1 MDQGEKTEAR
11 YRNKL
16 QIPCKKLSQ
25 MMAQSRRF
33 SQGLH
38 KPPPALAELK
48 PIWIGNNISLRSTP
62 MPLVVGIYKQ
72 NILFRLFS

>member
-1 MDQGEKTEAR
+1 MDISAEKT
-11 YRNKL
+11 KL
-16 QIPCKKLSQ
+16 MTNSSSGIQRWIK
-25 MMAQSRRF
+25 ASRRF

-72 NILFRLFS
+72 NILLRLFS